1 MLDILKIL
9 FCTPFLLYSCYS
21 DIKTRRVSNKLWLV
35 MLALGSVF
43 VVYDTWNYGLSYLF
57 WIFISTGLTFVF
69 VYFLFQFGVFGG
81 ADAKSLI
88 VLSIIFPVYPD
99 FIIFNSVFPIHDPL
113 FFFRDFFSF
122 GIFENAVLLTI
133 VVPLGLAFYNL
144 SKMGMHIDKP
154 LYAFIGYKT
163 KISELSQK
171 SHIKLIEGFEIENN
185 EFKFFFKRG
194 GLELDEEVI
203 NNLKNASAKNLIN
216 NDVWVTPGLPFMIPI
231 TLGFFVAAF
240 YGDLITELTKYI
252 LFS

>member
-1 MLDILKIL
+1 
-9 FCTPFLLYSCYS
+9 
-21 DIKTRRVSNKLWLV
+21 

-43 VVYDTWNYGLSYLF
+43 VVYDIWSYGLPYLF
-57 WIFISTGLTFVF
+57 WIFISTGLTFAF
-69 VYFLFQFGVFGG
+69 VYILFQLGVFGG

-99 FIIFNSVFPIHDPL
+99 FILFNSGFPIHDPL
-113 FFFRDFFSF
+113 FKDLFAF

-144 SKMGMHIDKP
+144 SKMGLHIDKP

-163 KISELSQK
+163 KISKLSEK
-171 SHIKLIEGFEIENN
+171 CHIKLIEGFEVEKN
-185 EFKFFFKRG
+185 EFKFYFKRG
-194 GLELDEEVI
+194 GVEIDEEVI
-203 NNLKNASAKNLIN
+203 NKLTKASEKNFIKD
-216 NDVWVTPGLPFMIPI
+216 DVWVTPGLPFMIPI

-252 LFS
+252 LFH

>member
-21 DIKTRRVSNKLWLV
+21 DLKNRRVSNKLWLV
-35 MLALGSVF
+35 MIALGSVF
-43 VVYDTWNYGLSYLF
+43 VVYDIWSYGFPYLF
-57 WIFISTGLTFVF
+57 GMIISTGLTFVF
-69 VYFLFQFGVFGG
+69 VYLLFQLGVFGG

-88 VLSIIFPVYPD
+88 VLSIFFPAYPD
-99 FIIFNSVFPIHDPL
+99 FIIFSSGFPIHDPL
-113 FFFRDFFSF
+113 PLFRDFFAF

-133 VVPLGLAFYNL
+133 VVPLGLAFYNFL
-144 SKMGMHIDKP
+144 KMGLHIDKP

-163 KISELSQK
+163 KISELSDK
-171 SHIKLIEGFEIENN
+171 RHIKLIEGFEIINN
-185 EFKFFFKRG
+185 EIKFYFKRG
-194 GLELDEEVI
+194 GVELDEEVI
-203 NNLKNASAKNLIN
+203 NELMNASKKGLVK
-216 NDVWVTPGLPFMIPI
+216 DYVWVTPGLPFMIPI